1 LIPHLK
7 NISSA
12 NSSMSRVADA
22 LLASAPA
29 QQQEQQIPGKL
40 REEDILP
47 SAPPHAHAQQ
57 RGSNFRESVMEEEDD
72 DDEVGV

>member
-1 LIPHLK
+1 
-7 NISSA
+7 
-12 NSSMSRVADA
+12 MSRVADA

-47 SAPPHAHAQQ
+47 SAPLHAHAQQ